1 MLLKNLRLISY
12 DYIDMMFKY
21 FKLTKKGKRMK
32 NLLAM
37 LVLAV
42 FITGC
47 VFVAKEADK
56 ECAKAEEKCESVSD
70 NDVNS

>member
-1 MLLKNLRLISY
+1 
-12 DYIDMMFKY
+12 
-21 FKLTKKGKRMK
+21 MK
-32 NLLAM
+32 NLLAI

-42 FITGC
+42 LISGC

-56 ECAKAEEKCESVSD
+56 ECAKAEEKCESVSE

>member
-1 MLLKNLRLISY
+1 M
-12 DYIDMMFKY
+12 
-21 FKLTKKGKRMK
+21 KK
-32 NLLAM
+32 LLAM

-56 ECAKAEEKCESVSD
+56 ECDKAGEKCESVSES
-70 NDVNS
+70 DVNSD

>member
-1 MLLKNLRLISY
+1 
-12 DYIDMMFKY
+12 
-21 FKLTKKGKRMK
+21 MK

-56 ECAKAEEKCESVSD
+56 ECDKAGENCESVSESD
-70 NDVNS
+70 LNSD

>member
-1 MLLKNLRLISY
+1 M
-12 DYIDMMFKY
+12 
-21 FKLTKKGKRMK
+21 KK
-32 NLLAM
+32 LLAM

-56 ECAKAEEKCESVSD
+56 ECDKAGEKCESVNES
-70 NDVNS
+70 DVNSSS